1 MGNRYAID
9 KTLAADDLRF
19 HYRDWG
25 GSGKAVLLLH
35 GLSSTSHIWDLV
47 APLLVDDFRVIA
59 LDLRGHGQS
68 DKPEDDYSFDAV
80 GGDVF
85 NVIAGLGMERP
96 VIVGHSYG
104 AHVALW
110 VAARDAEAAG
120 GLVLVDGG
128 VMDLS
133 EMTWDETL
141 ARLDP
146 PKINGMPLDAFRERL
161 MQGAPQGL
169 VTPAVEAAI
178 LANFEVDTENRL
190 RRRLPRAQHLQIL
203 RAMWETPLMP
213 MYKAVACPVL
223 ILPARRET
231 DDRELLERKARG
243 VRLAQQA
250 MPDAQVAWLENTV
263 HDAPLQRPHRLAEEI
278 TTFLRDRVPAD

>member
-25 GSGKAVLLLH
+25 GSGQPVLLLH
-35 GLSSTSHIWDLV
+35 GLASTGHIWDLV

-68 DKPEDDYSFDAV
+68 DKPEEGYDFEAV

-85 NVIAGLGMERP
+85 NVIAELGMERP

-104 AHVALW
+104 ATVGLW

-141 ARLDP
+141 ARLTP
-146 PKINGMPLDAFRERL
+146 PKIGGIPLEAFRERL

-178 LANFEVDTENRL
+178 LANFEVDAENRL
-190 RRRLPRAQHLQIL
+190 RRRLPRAQHLMIL
-203 RAMWETPLMP
+203 RAMWETPLLP
-213 MYKAVACPVL
+213 LYKAVACPVL

-231 DDRELLERKARG
+231 DDPDMLERKARG
-243 VRLAQQA
+243 VRLAQQTMA
-250 MPDAQVAWLENTV
+250 DAEVTWLENTV

-278 TTFLRDRVPAD
+278 TGFLRERVPAE